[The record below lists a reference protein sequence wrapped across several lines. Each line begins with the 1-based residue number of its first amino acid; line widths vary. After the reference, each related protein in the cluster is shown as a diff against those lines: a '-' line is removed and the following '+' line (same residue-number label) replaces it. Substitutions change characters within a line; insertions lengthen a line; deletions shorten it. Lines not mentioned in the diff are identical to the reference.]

1 MTDKTNQKRE
11 LIIKAAMKCF
21 RQYGYL
27 KSTFG
32 DIAKEAGVSR
42 ALIYSYFKDKR
53 DLFVTINRNLQDGWL
68 AMSEEIVKSDFPDDE
83 KLSKIIDIWIVDS
96 YRVIRNSVYGN
107 QILDGLVNISEQNE
121 KRFRQLLIKSIE
133 SILGEDIAEVIVL
146 SIRGLMSDR
155 PTVKTLQKRIRLLI
169 KTVA

>member
-1 MTDKTNQKRE
+1 MTDKTDKKKE
-11 LIIKAAMKCF
+11 MIIRAAMKCF

-32 DIAKEAGVSR
+32 DIAKEAGISR

-53 DLFVTINRNLQDGWL
+53 DIFITINSNLQDRWL
-68 AMSEEIVKSDFPDDE
+68 AMSEEIVESDCPDEE
-83 KLSKIIDIWIVDS
+83 KLFKIIDIWIIDS
-96 YRVIRNSVYGN
+96 YRVIRNSIYGI

-121 KRFRQLLIKSIE
+121 KRFRKLFIKSIE
-133 SILGEDIAEVIVL
+133 SIVGEDVAEVIVF

-155 PTVKTLQKRIRLLI
+155 PTVKTLQKRIGSLI
-169 KTVA
+169 KTAV

>member
-1 MTDKTNQKRE
+1 MTDKTNQKKE
-11 LIIKAAMKCF
+11 IIVKAAMKCF
-21 RQYGYL
+21 RQYGYS

-32 DIAKEAGVSR
+32 DIAKEAGISR

-53 DLFVTINRNLQDGWL
+53 DIFITINSNLQDRWL
-68 AMSEEIVKSDFPDDE
+68 AISGEIVKSDCPDEE

-96 YRVIRNSVYGN
+96 YRIIRNSVYGN

-121 KRFRQLLIKSIE
+121 KRFRKLFIKSIE
-133 SILGEDIAEVIVL
+133 PLLGKETGEIIVL
-146 SIRGLMSDR
+146 SIRGLMNDR
-155 PTVKTLQKRIRLLI
+155 PTVKTLQKRISLLI